1 MSMELIFLLATDFSV
16 GTTWLLNRPANRL
29 RDRP

>member
-1 MSMELIFLLATDFSV
+1 MELIVLLTTARLI
-16 GTTWLLNRPANRL
+16 GTTWLPYRLADRL

>member
-1 MSMELIFLLATDFSV
+1 MSMELIVLLATALLV
-16 GTTWLLNRPANRL
+16 GTTWLLNRLADRL

>member
-1 MSMELIFLLATDFSV
+1 MPMELIVLLTTAFLVATTGLLYRLAD
-16 GTTWLLNRPANRL
+16 RL